1 MSMAQ
6 GNNLE
11 GNRSQKAACPDPRAP
26 RASHQLTHA
35 NDGVH

>member
-1 MSMAQ
+1 MSKAQ
-6 GNNLE
+6 GNNLD
-11 GNRSQKAACPDPRAP
+11 GNPSQKAACPDP